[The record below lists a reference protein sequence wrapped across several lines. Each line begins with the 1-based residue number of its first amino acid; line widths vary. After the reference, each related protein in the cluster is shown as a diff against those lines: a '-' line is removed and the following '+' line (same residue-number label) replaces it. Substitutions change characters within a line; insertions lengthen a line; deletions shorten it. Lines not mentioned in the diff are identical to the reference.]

1 MEKNIIKRFVINGDM
16 LRSLFASADKKI
28 AIAKEK
34 RLEGSTTVLAKKFD
48 DGLEKLHTD
57 IMVDKIVGLVYDVL
71 TTIDAEK
78 VLLSPVLVSKNGLG
92 ILTTVEECPS
102 ECEINDKELKIVLD
116 YSSKSSYW
124 HGKCGAGKCFIN
136 RKKHEYLKNK
146 LVYFDSEDVEIDY
159 PRLLQKLAKEGINFK
174 FFDYFRREGVYDV
187 FHQRV
192 CIKFAREKKK
202 TEDKEPYTKK

>member
-1 MEKNIIKRFVINGDM
+1 MRKKLMKKFVINGDM

-34 RLEGSTTVLAKKFD
+34 RLEGSTTMLAKKFD
-48 DGLEKLHTD
+48 DGFEKLHTD

-102 ECEINDKELKIVLD
+102 KCEINDKELRIVLD

-124 HGKCGAGKCFIN
+124 HGKCGEGKCFIN
-136 RKKHEYLKNK
+136 RKSHEYLKNK
-146 LVYFDSEDVEIDY
+146 FVYFDSENVEIDY
-159 PRLLQKLAKEGINFK
+159 PRLLKKLAKEGIDFE
-174 FFDYFRREGVYDV
+174 FFDYFDREGEYDV
-187 FHQRV
+187 FHRRV

-202 TEDKEPYTKK
+202 TDGKEPYAKK